1 LVPKKS
7 DRLDDGGSGT
17 TWSIHADVLR
27 ITVHH
32 RASSPVIIDIVRIL
46 EDRMLDGLV
55 REPVRAIVD
64 IRGAAFSPSG
74 QEIRLGALRL
84 ADLRSTGRIGLL
96 VADDFQYGLVRMLG
110 LLAAGSG
117 FDVQPFRDPD
127 EAGHWLRPR

>member
-1 LVPKKS
+1 MVPKKR

-27 ITVHH
+27 ITAHPH
-32 RASSPVIIDIVRIL
+32 ASSQVINDILRIL
-46 EDRMLDGLV
+46 EDRMVDGLV
-55 REPVRAIVD
+55 RAPVRAIVD
-64 IRGAAFSPSG
+64 IRDSAFSPSG

-84 ADLRSTGRIGLL
+84 ADLRSTGRIALL
-96 VADDFQYGLVRMLG
+96 VGDDFQFGLVRMLG

-127 EAGHWLRPR
+127 EADRWLRPG